1 MDEVIRLTPTE
12 AIAGT
17 AVKEGDTLVRGDR
30 INKSHKG
37 TRKSQVDEQIEAVE
51 HALDSTA

>member
-30 INKSHKG
+30 INRSRKG